1 MSGQWPPEWEDSD
14 TGLPDDWTT
23 DDAGLDQEAGL
34 DHEASHVTSILASV
48 PSPVLPTAFVAR
60 ISSAIAAEAAARA
73 NGTAQAGT
81 GSAGTGSAGT
91 GSAGTGSAGTE
102 SAAAGTESAGTELA
116 DAGLAAAGTDDA
128 KTTDRS
134 SRTEF
139 SPAAAESG
147 PATAAKHRRRRTAAG
162 SRGAARKS
170 GPMGSRP
177 GGRRRRFRMLSPA
190 VAGPLLVLLVI
201 AGFALV
207 FSQFGSSSSSSGL
220 ANGTAAVPAAGS
232 ASASA
237 GPADDHAAPNGRFA
251 GAGAQ
256 YETNLSGHG
265 GEFVVTESGTR
276 YQGTTLARQVR
287 EQLGAVSQNVV
298 TPAATAPVPA
308 SSSSAVPASA
318 SGPSI
323 NAPPT
328 ALSGCVSRLT
338 GGVTPSLVDRASYD
352 GTPAYIIAVPR
363 RVWVVRLG
371 CTAADLQEITS
382 VSLTGLSGNLNAL
395 GSVEGYASPGERH
408 LH

>member
-23 DDAGLDQEAGL
+23 DDAGLDPEAGL
-34 DHEASHVTSILASV
+34 DQEASHVTSILASV

-60 ISSAIAAEAAARA
+60 ISSAIAAEATARA

-81 GSAGTGSAGT
+81 GSASVASTGMTSAGT
-91 GSAGTGSAGTE
+91 RSARTE
-102 SAAAGTESAGTELA
+102 SAAAGTELA
-116 DAGLAAAGTDDA
+116 DAGLATAGTDDA

-170 GPMGSRP
+170 GPVGSRP

-220 ANGTAAVPAAGS
+220 ANGTAAARAAAPSAGLAGPTGDHSAPTERFGAAG
-232 ASASA
+232 
-237 GPADDHAAPNGRFA
+237 PQNV
-251 GAGAQ
+251 
-256 YETNLSGHG
+256 TNLSGHG
-265 GEFVVTESGTR
+265 GQFAVTESGTR

-318 SGPSI
+318 SGSSI
-323 NAPPT
+323 NAPPA